1 MSLNAPVALMN
12 SASAALSRFR
22 LNDRSENWWKNI
34 EQIHL
39 TINQLPDQS
48 EAGRKKHAE
57 AAESLNQS
65 VNVSAKFVSHHSS
78 YTASPWRP
86 GRLYSSQ
93 VCPGSAPLDHS
104 APCSST
110 AWRLWNSWP
119 HTHTHTHTHTHA
131 VTSVAGNL
139 SFFTLDDYW
148 LWVWSITTVNNLC
161 SLLSSQFESLK
172 WKNVK
177 VVWILITVWFFLI
190 LIQSSV
196 TLTGTSLIISICF
209 CQIVS
214 WSFIFVQSEL
224 MGCSCLQCDDV
235 FECSRSSVCSQ
246 VVAMMMMMM
255 MMVVMMMMVIS
266 VSVLT
271 GYQMQSAADDQC
283 QRRKTRERGGADSS
297 GGDGGSVLLLR
308 LLTSF
313 RLPLLTLLTVTHTH
327 THTHTHTGAET
338 ALWTH

>member
-119 HTHTHTHTHTHA
+119 HTHTHTHTHTRCNICCRKSQLFYSWWLLIVSLINNHCEQLVLA
-131 VTSVAGNL
+131 FVFTVWIFEVKKCESCLNPHHCLVFLDSHPKFGNFDWNLINNIDLFL
-139 SFFTLDDYW
+139 SDCFMKFY
-148 LWVWSITTVNNLC
+148 LC
-161 SLLSSQFESLK
+161 S
-172 WKNVK
+172 VR
-177 VVWILITVWFFLI
+177 V
-190 LIQSSV
+190 
-196 TLTGTSLIISICF
+196 
-209 CQIVS
+209 
-214 WSFIFVQSEL
+214 
-224 MGCSCLQCDDV
+224 
-235 FECSRSSVCSQ
+235 
-246 VVAMMMMMM
+246 
-255 MMVVMMMMVIS
+255 
-266 VSVLT
+266 
-271 GYQMQSAADDQC
+271 
-283 QRRKTRERGGADSS
+283 
-297 GGDGGSVLLLR
+297 DGM
-308 LLTSF
+308 
-313 RLPLLTLLTVTHTH
+313 
-327 THTHTHTGAET
+327 
-338 ALWTH
+338 